1 MGFLDKAKAKAA
13 AAVDKHGDKIDQ
25 GLDKAGEM
33 ADKKTHGQHSD
44 KIADAR
50 GKATDAL
57 GKLDGTN
64 DDTPPSTSTPST
76 STDST
81 STDSGTPPPVR

>member
-1 MGFLDKAKAKAA
+1 MGFLDKAKVKAA

-64 DDTPPSTSTPST
+64 DDTPPTTPPST